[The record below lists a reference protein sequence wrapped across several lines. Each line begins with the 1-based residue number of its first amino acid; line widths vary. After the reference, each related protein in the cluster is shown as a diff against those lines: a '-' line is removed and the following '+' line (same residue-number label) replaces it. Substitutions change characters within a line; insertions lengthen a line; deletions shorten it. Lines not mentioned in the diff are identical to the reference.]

1 MNRKKI
7 LIVLMSIFIGI
18 VLMMNFFVQNMYNL
32 EMNYPVRGY
41 SDEEILYVRRSAKRN
56 QDEMGY
62 SINNPVNGSSGNA
75 QRIWNLLNM
84 KNSST
89 DDYFLKSD
97 DGYKT
102 LYCLDVTKWMGNI
115 GTNEAN
121 SNTVTYNRKYD
132 MDTEN
137 SSIVNENLY
146 PVLGSSLDGISN
158 YNALLWLM
166 DNIYIPNDSYY
177 KNNQA
182 EKIKDKMAL
191 LKGAGIEYDSEYDVY
206 TYFDAD
212 GVYRECDESSLLT
225 DDDIE
230 AIQQAVIWRYT
241 LNESSNQQTKDT
253 LKFNIQDKKL
263 TLYYTTNGTTY
274 NVFSNIKYSA
284 DGSSDIPAK
293 DQQAVVLYNY
303 LTRKADENGKNN
315 YTSVISSPIS
325 VSKTGLELV
334 SDNKYKIGI
343 KDTSNGFVL
352 GPINISKNNELPYDI
367 SFELKDGNKSITSI
381 DAQISTDYRKINKN
395 IWCNRENNTYQPI
408 VEPSIA
414 KENETINLIAEP
426 EVKEF
431 DLALRKYITKVDGK
445 NVNQTRIPDI
455 DMSKLNSLDEN
466 GNVITTGTYKHRNC

>member
-466 GNVITTGTYKHRNC
+466 G